1 MAKITDVDK
10 NLKVE
15 TKITKDDIVFYN
27 VLEEPF
33 KIYGIYHE
41 DGRFR
46 RMPEN
51 VAKATSEGV
60 FALHANTA
68 GGRVRFKTDSPY
80 VAINAVMDNPC
91 MFPHCAITGTSGF
104 DLYYKLNDG
113 EDEYSGTFRP
123 PVEEAIADIKDGFES
138 VLDFTDGTM
147 REITI
152 HFPTYS
158 DVKMLYIGLA
168 DGSKIEPP
176 TPYKYEKPI
185 VYYGSSITQG
195 GCSSRPGIT
204 YQSTITRRFS
214 YDHIN
219 LGFSGSAKAEPT
231 MYNYIKDLDM
241 SIFVY
246 DYDHNSPTVEYL
258 RNTHEVM
265 FKAIRKEQPELP
277 IIMMSRPAWV
287 LEESEKERLEII
299 KTTYHNAIAQGDK
312 NVYLITG
319 QELMQYVKNEGT
331 VDGCHP
337 NDAGFW
343 SMARVL
349 GDFIEKLL

>member
-1 MAKITDVDK
+1 MAKISDVDK

-15 TKITKDDIVFYN
+15 TKINKDDIVFYN

-46 RMPEN
+46 RMPES
-51 VAKATSEGV
+51 VAKETSEGV
-60 FALHANTA
+60 LALHANTA

-104 DLYYKLNDG
+104 DLYYKRNNG

-123 PVEEAIADIKDGFES
+123 PVEGAIADIKDGFES
-138 VLDFTDGTM
+138 VVDFADSTM

-168 DGSKIEPP
+168 DGSKIEAP

-195 GCSSRPGIT
+195 GCSARPGIT
-204 YQSTITRRFS
+204 YQSHITRRFD

-219 LGFSGSAKAEPT
+219 LGFSGSAKAESAIID
-231 MYNYIKDLDM
+231 YIKNLDM

-246 DYDHNSPTVEYL
+246 DYDHNAPTVEHL

-265 FKAIRKEQPELP
+265 FKAIREAQPELP
-277 IIMMSRPAWV
+277 IIMMSRPSYY
-287 LEESEKERLEII
+287 LNDKEKERLEII
-299 KTTYHNAIAQGDK
+299 KTTYNNAIATGDK
-312 NVYLITG
+312 NVYFISG
-319 QELMQYVKNEGT
+319 QELMKYAKNEGT

-337 NDAGFW
+337 NDLGFA
-343 SMARVL
+343 SMAQVL
-349 GDFIEKLL
+349 GDFLEKLI